1 MINNN
6 NNDIDK
12 QNINLDDIKL
22 TPDQIKNLKEGLEH
36 LKDLSKEKSKTLN
49 ASSPHTPLG
58 DEDKSNMSS
67 FFEAFPKYGEDK
79 ELSGVFDK
87 VKLLSENVTKSNVL
101 DKLLEKEGIVN
112 LLNKFQEN
120 CKSKSPI
127 GKEECDTLIKDFF
140 KKYYQEDNNII
151 NKPLGEFG
159 DKTLNEVL
167 NQGVKIIEPL
177 SEALKGAGL
186 SYTSLGGF
194 LTFLFLYRSVVKT
207 NGYFMKKYSP
217 SAGSYENMPLQEK
230 IILERMWIKSHK
242 HFTYIA
248 APLLVGI
255 LYTIKQLAFGPTI
268 TFKVESTPSPSVS
281 DPFVR
286 GNVQGDLNKGNAS
299 PSMGLL
305 GFFNKL
311 PNIIGKIV
319 IGLTII
325 SLIKHLLNIYSINIL
340 DPFYIM
346 IFNIVGI
353 IIISILG
360 INYLLKYLLYLYFN
374 KNKNL
379 RISNKLPKLLYDYI
393 YEIKIIR
400 DIGSKNGINYARFFL
415 LNFFYYLF
423 ILILFFISVYFTL
436 QIT

>member
-36 LKDLSKEKSKTLN
+36 LKGLSKEKSKTLN
-49 ASSPHTPLG
+49 ASSPHTAYTPLG
-58 DEDKSNMSS
+58 DEDKSNMSR
-67 FFEAFPKYGEDK
+67 FLVAFPKYGEDK

-87 VKLLSENVTKSNVL
+87 VKLLSENVTKSFRTAVL

-207 NGYFMKKYSP
+207 NGYYMKKYSP
-217 SAGSYENMPLQEK
+217 
-230 IILERMWIKSHK
+230 
-242 HFTYIA
+242 
-248 APLLVGI
+248 
-255 LYTIKQLAFGPTI
+255 
-268 TFKVESTPSPSVS
+268 
-281 DPFVR
+281 
-286 GNVQGDLNKGNAS
+286 AS
-299 PSMGLL
+299 RCRVL
-305 GFFNKL
+305 
-311 PNIIGKIV
+311 
-319 IGLTII
+319 
-325 SLIKHLLNIYSINIL
+325 
-340 DPFYIM
+340 
-346 IFNIVGI
+346 
-353 IIISILG
+353 
-360 INYLLKYLLYLYFN
+360 
-374 KNKNL
+374 
-379 RISNKLPKLLYDYI
+379 
-393 YEIKIIR
+393 
-400 DIGSKNGINYARFFL
+400 
-415 LNFFYYLF
+415 
-423 ILILFFISVYFTL
+423 
-436 QIT
+436 

>member
-1 MINNN
+1 
-6 NNDIDK
+6 
-12 QNINLDDIKL
+12 
-22 TPDQIKNLKEGLEH
+22 
-36 LKDLSKEKSKTLN
+36 
-49 ASSPHTPLG
+49 
-58 DEDKSNMSS
+58 
-67 FFEAFPKYGEDK
+67 
-79 ELSGVFDK
+79 
-87 VKLLSENVTKSNVL
+87 
-101 DKLLEKEGIVN
+101 
-112 LLNKFQEN
+112 
-120 CKSKSPI
+120 
-127 GKEECDTLIKDFF
+127 
-140 KKYYQEDNNII
+140 
-151 NKPLGEFG
+151 
-159 DKTLNEVL
+159 
-167 NQGVKIIEPL
+167 
-177 SEALKGAGL
+177 
-186 SYTSLGGF
+186 
-194 LTFLFLYRSVVKT
+194 
-207 NGYFMKKYSP
+207 
-217 SAGSYENMPLQEK
+217 MPLQEK

-268 TFKVESTPSPSVS
+268 TFKVESTPSVS
-281 DPFVR
+281 DPFGR
-286 GNVQGDLNKGNAS
+286 GNVQVQGDLNKGNM
-299 PSMGLL
+299 SMGFL

-393 YEIKIIR
+393 YEIKIIS

-415 LNFFYYLF
+415 LNFFIYLF

-436 QIT
+436 QIS